1 MKLIFLRHGIAE
13 GHFNEEDQDAD
24 FMRTLTDEGIQK
36 LRNTLKLFKV
46 SQKKIDVI
54 FTSPL
59 ARAVQTAEIFWSYY
73 KDSDL
78 EMMADL
84 DILDDPVHL
93 VEYISFLPTDGVYAF
108 VGHDPHLTKVI
119 AALLALHPEH
129 DFMTLKKG
137 GICMLEGGMWKGF
150 TMELLISPKFLT
162 QVTEKRKDVLVR
174 ALRKL

>member
-13 GHFNEEDQDAD
+13 GHFDTDQDAD
-24 FMRTLTDEGIQK
+24 FMRTLTPDGFK
-36 LRNTLKLFKV
+36 RLNKTLKLFKF

-59 ARAVQTAEIFWSYY
+59 ARAVQSAEVFWDYY
-73 KDSDL
+73 READL

-84 DILDDPVHL
+84 DVLDDPVHL

-150 TMELLISPKFLT
+150 TMELLISPKFLN
-162 QVTEKRKDVLVR
+162 QVTD
-174 ALRKL
+174 LR